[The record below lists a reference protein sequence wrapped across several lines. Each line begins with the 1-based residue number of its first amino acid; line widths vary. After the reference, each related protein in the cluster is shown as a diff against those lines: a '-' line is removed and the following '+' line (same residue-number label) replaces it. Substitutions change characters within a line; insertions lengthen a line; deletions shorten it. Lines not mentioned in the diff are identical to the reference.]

1 MRPPG
6 SLFNQAYAV
15 RRHAACKKWWKE
27 GVPLGIYPIAYK
39 ESRMNSIIY
48 MVGLVV
54 IVIAIVSFVF

>member
-1 MRPPG
+1 MAR
-6 SLFNQAYAV
+6 SLQKGCREYL
-15 RRHAACKKWWKE
+15 
-27 GVPLGIYPIAYK
+27 PLGINHFMK

>member
-1 MRPPG
+1 M
-6 SLFNQAYAV
+6 V
-15 RRHAACKKWWKE
+15 E
-27 GVPLGIYPIAYK
+27 GGRALGIYPIAYK

>member
-1 MRPPG
+1 MCSGTRLAKMSRGGRPP
-6 SLFNQAYAV
+6 SALTFP
-15 RRHAACKKWWKE
+15 H
-27 GVPLGIYPIAYK
+27 K